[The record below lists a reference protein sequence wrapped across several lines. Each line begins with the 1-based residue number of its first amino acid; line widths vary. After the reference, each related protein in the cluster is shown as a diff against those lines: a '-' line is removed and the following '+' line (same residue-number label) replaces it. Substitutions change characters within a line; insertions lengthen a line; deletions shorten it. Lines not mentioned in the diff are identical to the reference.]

1 MEGHSKPDYAS
12 CVRISTNAS
21 LQKMVPAGF
30 LVMVSPLVAGTFFG
44 VEALAGLLAGA
55 LVSGVQVQV
64 LFCIF
69 YVFDFAC
76 APFLSSDLLKINMSR
91 YNEV

>member
-1 MEGHSKPDYAS
+1 MEGHAKPDYAS

-30 LVMVSPLVAGTFFG
+30 LVMSSPLVAGTFFG

-55 LVSGVQVQV
+55 LVSGVQVWC
-64 LFCIF
+64 LFVSF
-69 YVFDFAC
+69 YVFNCTCHPFSPQ
-76 APFLSSDLLKINMSR
+76 AP
-91 YNEV
+91 